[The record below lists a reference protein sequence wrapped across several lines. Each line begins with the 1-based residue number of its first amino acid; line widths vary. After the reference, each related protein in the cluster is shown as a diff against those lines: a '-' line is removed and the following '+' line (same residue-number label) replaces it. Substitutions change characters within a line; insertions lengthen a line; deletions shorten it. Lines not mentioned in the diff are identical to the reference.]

1 MEILSK
7 NSKTSQVRKEAR
19 TFMPE
24 ILAPGTGLSPLT
36 QRSILPTNNVTT
48 IQDILDGKRKMK
60 DLLPSGGG
68 DWASGW
74 GEDVSKSYKENGDMY
89 KRVERDLEILK
100 TMSTPSQQEYQ
111 KWKIRVPGGT
121 YIRDTFELATLLK
134 RQLQSKGIKAI
145 WVSRVAQSTRSR
157 VEVVSD
163 ALAKTYMVESFDI
176 YDNVKEVGS
185 AFCVAPNTFLTC
197 AHVIKAY
204 NKNEKKNLDSKSVSG
219 MIKIFLVQNGK
230 RYDAELIDFN
240 STWDVALIKSD
251 INCDSFDFD
260 TQINVGEDIL
270 AVGSP
275 HGFENNV
282 TFGTVGSLDKSI
294 YTYKGAP
301 NYMFVDLS
309 AFPGNSGGPIINVSN
324 GKVVGMLTAIVS
336 SQGDYGLNA
345 GLPSYYLERY
355 CIMEEIL

>member
-1 MEILSK
+1 METLPK
-7 NSKTSQVRKEAR
+7 KTKDPKIRKEAR

-24 ILAPGTGLSPLT
+24 ILAPGTGLSPID
-36 QRSILPTNNVTT
+36 QRSVLPTNNVVT
-48 IQDILDGKRKMK
+48 IKDILDGRKNMK

-74 GEDVSKSYKENGDMY
+74 GNDVSKSYKETGDMY
-89 KRVERDLEILK
+89 KRIERDMEILK
-100 TMSTPSQQEYQ
+100 KMTTPSEREPQ

-121 YIRDTFELATLLK
+121 YVRDSFELATQLK
-134 RQLQSKGIKAI
+134 RELNEKGIKTVWI
-145 WVSRVAQSTRSR
+145 SRVAQSTRSR

-163 ALAKTYMVESFDI
+163 ALAKTFMIESFDI
-176 YDNVKEVGS
+176 YNNVKEVGS
-185 AFCVAPNTFLTC
+185 AFCVATNTFMTC
-197 AHVIKAY
+197 AHVIKKY
-204 NKNEKKNLDSKSVSG
+204 DKNSEKRLDSQAVSG

-240 STWDVALIKSD
+240 PTWDIALIRCNANS
-251 INCDSFDFD
+251 DSFDFD
-260 TQINVGEDIL
+260 TKINVGEEIL

-282 TFGTVGSLDKSI
+282 TFGTVGSLDKII

-301 NYMFVDLS
+301 NYIFVDLS

-355 CIMEEIL
+355 CIMEDVI